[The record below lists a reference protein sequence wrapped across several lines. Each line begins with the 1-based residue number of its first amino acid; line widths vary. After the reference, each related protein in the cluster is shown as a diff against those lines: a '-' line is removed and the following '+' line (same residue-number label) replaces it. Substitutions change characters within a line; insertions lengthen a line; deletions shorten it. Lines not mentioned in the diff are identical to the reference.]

1 MQINTAQK
9 VSVFGVILVQNNS
22 EYGDF
27 SRSARDVCRKRKY
40 YNMILRSTTNMSS
53 SISIAVPVVSSSC
66 QSQNRIRACQIIVM
80 VIHHFLRRLEK
91 KDCIFFHPCRA
102 RGSSRITLN
111 TGTSRTFCPPVT
123 NQEVRLGQPALY
135 VYLTTLRQKK
145 SLPIIK
151 FCKRRIWVSK
161 E

>member
-40 YNMILRSTTNMSS
+40 YNMILRSTANMSS

-66 QSQNRIRACQIIVM
+66 QSQNRIRAC
-80 VIHHFLRRLEK
+80 
-91 KDCIFFHPCRA
+91 
-102 RGSSRITLN
+102 
-111 TGTSRTFCPPVT
+111 
-123 NQEVRLGQPALY
+123 
-135 VYLTTLRQKK
+135 
-145 SLPIIK
+145 
-151 FCKRRIWVSK
+151 
-161 E
+161 